1 MGFFGRL
8 FKGIGNV
15 IKKIA
20 KKLGIIDEEIGSSK
34 STNENSQVN
43 DIAYMSKTLDS
54 YSQTYKKLAENLEDN
69 CINFVDGYFDQ
80 LLTDLSGLT
89 ELYQSIDVSHLR
101 KTQNNIRGQIRGAYI
116 NPIKIRLSLDDNEC
130 RKIIKLAPGDSKTQ
144 KIKEFSNRV
153 FLEANKNLIESVQ
166 KVLQEQIEEINTRV
180 AEYVNNSNFA
190 HPKQACSNA
199 WQGNVTY

>member
-34 STNENSQVN
+34 STNENSQGN

-116 NPIKIRLSLDDNEC
+116 NPLKIRLSLDDN
-130 RKIIKLAPGDSKTQ
+130 K
-144 KIKEFSNRV
+144 
-153 FLEANKNLIESVQ
+153 
-166 KVLQEQIEEINTRV
+166 
-180 AEYVNNSNFA
+180 
-190 HPKQACSNA
+190 
-199 WQGNVTY
+199 